1 MVLMKVS
8 SHRRGRRALSGL
20 LVLCLGYGVAM
31 VVMTTLLA
39 DQHAE
44 ARFAVGA
51 AAIAPLT
58 AVATL
63 YAALRSH
70 HAVTGPPRHHRLLFA
85 ALFAGAILGAGIA
98 SLAVLVR

>member
-1 MVLMKVS
+1 MKMS
-8 SHRRGRRALSGL
+8 SHPRGRRTLSGL

-39 DQHAE
+39 NQHAE

-51 AAIAPLT
+51 AAIAPLA

-70 HAVTGPPRHHRLLFA
+70 HAVTGPPRHHRLLIA
-85 ALFAGAILGAGIA
+85 ALVGGAVLGAGIA

>member
-44 ARFAVGA
+44 ARFAVAA

-70 HAVTGPPRHHRLLFA
+70 HAVTRPPRPHRLLIA
-85 ALFAGAILGAGIA
+85 ALAGGVVLGAGIA